1 MAVLRRVGSNFF
13 SRSISPRLKK
23 KKKHYY
29 PCFINHYA
37 IDNSLLERFG
47 KTSDVHQSHNV
58 DGKLKQDGKQHVK
71 VENVT
76 QRPLLGQFLNRLINL
91 VFSSLS
97 FLFVFFFKRTLALEI
112 HKKQTLINI
121 PVMVTW

>member
-1 MAVLRRVGSNFF
+1 MLRRVGSNFF

-23 KKKHYY
+23 KKKKHYQ
-29 PCFINHYA
+29 PCFVNHYA

-91 VFSSLS
+91 VLSSLPFLL
-97 FLFVFFFKRTLALEI
+97 FLFHNVPWPWRYTRNR
-112 HKKQTLINI
+112 HSSTYQ
-121 PVMVTW
+121 